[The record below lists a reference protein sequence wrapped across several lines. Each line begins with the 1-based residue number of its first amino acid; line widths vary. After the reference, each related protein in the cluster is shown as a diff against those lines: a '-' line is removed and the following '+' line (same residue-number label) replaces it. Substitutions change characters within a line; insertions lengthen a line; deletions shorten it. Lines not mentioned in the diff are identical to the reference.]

1 MLIMLFL
8 DLGVGYVFI
17 KLYTYGHF
25 SVLCYDKELK
35 LKGSTKRQPTMPVSL
50 LSPNSGLR
58 PASMV
63 VLHRS
68 LAPAFEKFCQAN
80 NGPLPLLGLTE
91 PGKWTLPTPNTVLDT
106 R

>member
-1 MLIMLFL
+1 ITFTLPSAIRSLILWKTPDIRNM
-8 DLGVGYVFI
+8 
-17 KLYTYGHF
+17 
-25 SVLCYDKELK
+25 S
-35 LKGSTKRQPTMPVSL
+35 SMA
-50 LSPNSGLR
+50 GLR

-91 PGKWTLPTPNTVLDT
+91 PGKWTLPTPNAVLDT
-106 R
+106 RDELSSPPFP